1 VTAVAISLPQDV
13 PPFGTPIDTLA
24 PLVDPEVGF
33 GARLGRVGDLAA
45 AFRVEFA
52 STGKPDQVST
62 HELITLP
69 YPTRFALWRA
79 ATTLAPFV
87 SITNRMLIVR
97 WSEPD
102 GRRRILLFEPSD
114 VERGIATPYFAQ
126 LAAKTPWPLR
136 NLLVTRHGDVLSH
149 LASVGIAAED
159 VDYLVFDHLHT
170 QDVRRWLGT
179 TAPQADVGQ
188 GEPMTAAF
196 PNARLIV
203 QRHELEA
210 MADLHPLQKPWYQP
224 ETYRDLP
231 PESLWPIDGD
241 TLVAPGVALLSTP
254 GHVTGNQTLVLNTDS
269 GIWASS
275 ENAIAVECLWPENSR
290 IPGLTRSAQRWQR
303 EVILNAN
310 TLETTAAQYNSMV
323 LEKRLV
329 DRCQADT
336 RFGQFF
342 PSSEL
347 TRNRMN
353 PGTGPTFAH
362 GALTHGVISGRS

>member
-1 VTAVAISLPQDV
+1 MTTVGIRYSKDSPA
-13 PPFGTPIDTLA
+13 FGTPIDTLGA
-24 PLVDPEVGF
+24 LADHDTSF
-33 GARLGRVGDLAA
+33 GARLSQVADLAA
-45 AFRVEFA
+45 AFRGEFA

-62 HELITLP
+62 HDLITLP
-69 YPTRFALWRA
+69 YPTSFGLWRA
-79 ATTLAPFV
+79 ATTFAPFV
-87 SITNRMLIVR
+87 SITNRMLIIR
-97 WSEPD
+97 WTEPG
-102 GRRRILLFEPSD
+102 GRARILLFEPSD
-114 VERGIATPYFAQ
+114 VERGVATPYFAQ
-126 LAAKTPWPLR
+126 LNARTPGPLR
-136 NLLVTRHGDVLSH
+136 NLLVTRHGDVLDH
-149 LASVGIAAED
+149 LVTAGVDPAD

-179 TAPQADVGQ
+179 TAPQGDLGGA
-188 GEPMTAAF
+188 EPVTAGF

-210 MADLHPLQKPWYQP
+210 MADLHPLQKPWYQA

-231 PESLWPIDGD
+231 PESLWAIDGD

-254 GHVTGNQTLVLNTDS
+254 GHVNGNQTLVLNTDS

-275 ENAIAVECLWPENSR
+275 ENAIAAECLWPEHSK
-290 IPGLTRSAQRWQR
+290 IPGLAKSARRWQR

-323 LEKRLV
+323 LEKHLV
-329 DRCQADT
+329 DRCQADP

-347 TRNRMN
+347 TRNRLN

-362 GALTHGVISGRS
+362 GMLKHGPTGH